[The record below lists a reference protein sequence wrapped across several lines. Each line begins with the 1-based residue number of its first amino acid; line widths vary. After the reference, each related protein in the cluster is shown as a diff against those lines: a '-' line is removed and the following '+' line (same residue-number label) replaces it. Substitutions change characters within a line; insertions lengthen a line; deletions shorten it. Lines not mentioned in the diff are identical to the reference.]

1 MPIILATW
9 EADIRRI
16 TVQSQPRQT
25 VCKTLISKNT
35 QHKKGLVEWR
45 SVECLPSKY
54 EALSSNYSMA
64 KKRKVK
70 KSPTECLTNHIPHEE
85 LVPKCMN
92 SSYNSIKKFF
102 LNGKSI

>member
-1 MPIILATW
+1 
-9 EADIRRI
+9 
-16 TVQSQPRQT
+16 
-25 VCKTLISKNT
+25 
-35 QHKKGLVEWR
+35 
-45 SVECLPSKY
+45 
-54 EALSSNYSMA
+54 MA
-64 KKRKVK
+64 KKRNVK